1 MPEAGLLAELP
12 EAQAAGEA
20 RRIYAE
26 IRRLCAVPM
35 VALIYRHLATIPGAL
50 EWAWA
55 ALGPALRSGRLQR
68 QAWRLAADVAT
79 PPCAISRA
87 ALRSVGLGA
96 ADEAAIAAVLDA
108 YNRANPVNILAL
120 RCLALQLGNEAA
132 GAPATAADAPAWTP
146 PPAPAPLPPMVEPQ
160 AMDADVRALVLLLT
174 DRAEDAAAP
183 SPLWPSLY
191 RHLARWPAL
200 LGCASLVVTPAF
212 AAVDAAAQRL
222 REQVEAAA
230 LALARGLPAP
240 PELPPPAGAARAQV
254 LLAIERFTQRIPEMV
269 VIGTLLRRALPA
281 PAAAARGGA

>member
-1 MPEAGLLAELP
+1 MPDAGLLAELP

-55 ALGPALRSGRLQR
+55 ALGPALRSGRLQQ

-79 PPCAISRA
+79 PPCALPRA

-132 GAPATAADAPAWTP
+132 GAPAADDTAAAPAWTP

-160 AMDADVRALVLLLT
+160 AMHADVRALVLLRT
-174 DRAEDAAAP
+174 DRTDDSAAP

-191 RHLARWPAL
+191 RHLAR
-200 LGCASLVVTPAF
+200 
-212 AAVDAAAQRL
+212 
-222 REQVEAAA
+222 
-230 LALARGLPAP
+230 
-240 PELPPPAGAARAQV
+240 
-254 LLAIERFTQRIPEMV
+254 
-269 VIGTLLRRALPA
+269 
-281 PAAAARGGA
+281 